1 MENIELRSEKVR
13 NIIGEI
19 PPFFTRTGTVIIMV
33 IVLALGIASCIIRY
47 PLTTEADGKVDLFV
61 NGFGDHYYSA
71 KLLMPYKYND
81 FYHEL
86 REVDMTFEGR
96 DGLVLRDSMEFSAED
111 KAVEVN
117 GENYFILY
125 VHIKEKDADKYN
137 IQHGMKVH
145 GVAVVDNRTI
155 WQLLFKM
162 PVD

>member
-19 PPFFTRTGTVIIMV
+19 PPFFTRTGTVIIFV
-33 IVLALGIASCIIRY
+33 IVLVLGVASCIIRY

-86 REVDMTFEGR
+86 REVDMTFEG
-96 DGLVLRDSMEFSAED
+96 VTDSFCAIPWSSPQ
-111 KAVEVN
+111 KTR
-117 GENYFILY
+117 L
-125 VHIKEKDADKYN
+125 
-137 IQHGMKVH
+137 
-145 GVAVVDNRTI
+145 
-155 WQLLFKM
+155 
-162 PVD
+162 